1 MEKIDAIK
9 IEDEEGI
16 HYIALE
22 SIATVAKEIGKY
34 YYSKRQYDKRYD
46 KPRYVLRTCSDELFY
61 ITPLAYKK
69 ILETRFNV
77 VLSDKRELED
87 Y

>member
-1 MEKIDAIK
+1 MEKLDAIK
-9 IEDEEGI
+9 IEDENGT
-16 HYIALE
+16 HYVLVQ
-22 SIATVAKEIGKY
+22 SIASVAKEIGDY
-34 YYSKRQYDKRYD
+34 YHNERRYLRRYD
-46 KPRYVLRTCSDELFY
+46 KPRYVLRTYSKEEFI

-77 VLSDKRELED
+77 VLRDNREMGD

>member
-9 IEDEEGI
+9 IEDEDGT
-16 HYIALE
+16 HYISLE
-22 SIATVAKEIGKY
+22 SIASVAKEIGTY
-34 YYSKRQYDKRYD
+34 DYSKRQYSKRYD
-46 KPRYVLRTCSDELFY
+46 KPRYILRTWSQEMFY
-61 ITPLAYKK
+61 ISPLTYKK